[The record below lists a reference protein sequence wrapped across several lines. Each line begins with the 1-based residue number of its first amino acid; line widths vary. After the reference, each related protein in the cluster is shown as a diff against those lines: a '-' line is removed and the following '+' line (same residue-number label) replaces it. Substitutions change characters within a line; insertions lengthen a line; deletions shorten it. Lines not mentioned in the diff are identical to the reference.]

1 LIGFNDASAPSAV
14 QFVSYGTVTPT
25 LRKKIF
31 TATANL
37 LKIDHANF
45 DLIKIIATSSALTVA
60 DVQEH
65 LGDLTLIYPCTKYR
79 MN

>member
-1 LIGFNDASAPSAV
+1 LIGFNDASAPLAV

-25 LRKKIF
+25 LRKKNS
-31 TATANL
+31 ATANL

-65 LGDLTLIYPCTKYR
+65 LHDF
-79 MN
+79 NA